1 MEKRGKENMKEYVSK
16 QLEEQIGKMI
26 DDIAQGNFSQV
37 EQRFGAVESFIL
49 QDEKRFI
56 DGIRNDEKTREKEM
70 KEIREK
76 FVKAIEVSL
85 EHESTDDK
93 VMGIV
98 QAFDTLQ
105 GTEQTIM
112 GKYIN
117 DLVES
122 VVSYKREII
131 DGKDKPTD
139 NPAEKTT
146 PRSTDD
152 MDEFLKK
159 NE

>member
-1 MEKRGKENMKEYVSK
+1 MKEYVNK
-16 QLEEQIGKMI
+16 QLEEQIGKLI

-37 EQRFGAVESFIL
+37 EQRFGAVENFIL
-49 QDEKRFI
+49 R
-56 DGIRNDEKTREKEM
+56 DEKTFLNGIHNEEKSREKEM

-76 FVKAIEVSL
+76 FIKTIEIAL
-85 EHESTDDK
+85 EHEATDDK

-112 GKYIN
+112 QKYIN

-122 VVSYKREII
+122 VVSYKRKMDN
-131 DGKDKPTD
+131 DGKPIV
-139 NPAEKTT
+139 NPAPK
-146 PRSTDD
+146 STDD
-152 MDEFLKK
+152 MNTFLDKK
-159 NE
+159 